1 MNKYLSHKYVNWL
14 VPILC
19 IGLAFLHGLF
29 LYGATTG
36 FDDTYITYWAAQTL
50 SDFGQ
55 IMNYNGESVEQS
67 SSLLHT
73 ILLAILHKISGISM
87 PVLGIFFSATMGGL
101 TILAAWRLAVFLN
114 LQSAWFVAF
123 FLALFPY
130 LVYLSFSG
138 LETTLVA
145 LIVVLLT
152 YSIIR
157 FLTEKISLSISLLT
171 FFSICAYI
179 LARPEAIFVM
189 LAFLIGIVLYFVVHH
204 FFLKK
209 SSDSLYGKKDFQKW
223 LILVSISLVIFVLL
237 SLWRF
242 QTFGQI
248 FPQPVYAKASGIHVE
263 RLITG
268 IAYFFEQY
276 WIPSLVI
283 LTILVG
289 GSLYDLFL
297 HPNHEKK
304 KEAFMIMISF
314 IVATL
319 AFIVTSGGDWMSGG
333 RFIVPILPL
342 LIISG
347 LYAITKVPKLM
358 GSAILM
364 SLALTAIFD
373 AAKFPRADS
382 RGIPLSR
389 ANAVYSPVLQ
399 DFNLSENTFSWVE
412 IANRERLRDIP
423 FIIMLNIVIERL
435 LPTQSTPLTIFS
447 GQMGMVPFYI
457 THDHFKQIQFLDRF
471 ALTTNDFTN
480 CHVTSHLHKGHFG
493 IQLSFW
499 YFFQHADDIRVHCSL
514 QRPAIIYSL
523 FHQRVQPPFKL
534 FEQNGYKII
543 YFQSGRI
550 ATGGWWITEKR
561 YANQYIALR
570 NDLVEQVGELKPSFY
585 KWPTVRRS
593 GKWSW

>member
-1 MNKYLSHKYVNWL
+1 MNKYLYHKYIGWL

-36 FDDTYITYWAAQTL
+36 FDDIYITYWAAKGL
-50 SDFGQ
+50 SNFGH
-55 IMNYNGESVEQS
+55 IINYNGEAIEQS
-67 SSLLHT
+67 SSLLHVM
-73 ILLAILHKISGISM
+73 LLAILHRLSGISM
-87 PVLGIFFSATMGGL
+87 PVLGVLFSATMGGL

-145 LIVVLLT
+145 LIVVLLI

-157 FLTEKISLSISLLT
+157 FLTEKVSISIFLFT
-171 FFSICAYI
+171 FLFICAYI
-179 LARPEAIFVM
+179 MVRPEAIFVM
-189 LAFLIGIVLYFVVHH
+189 LAFLIGIVVYFLAHNIL
-204 FFLKK
+204 LKK
-209 SSDSLYGKKDFQKW
+209 RFTYEKSYYVKFI
-223 LILVSISLVIFVLL
+223 ILVGISLTIFTLL
-237 SLWRF
+237 SFWRY

-248 FPQPVYAKASGIHVE
+248 FPQPVYAKASGIHLE

-268 IAYFFEQY
+268 IEYFLEQY

-283 LTILVG
+283 LTILVA
-289 GSLYDLFL
+289 GSLCDILL
-297 HPNHEKK
+297 SPNYEKK
-304 KEAFMIMISF
+304 NVSFMIMILF

-342 LIISG
+342 LVISG
-347 LYAITKVPKLM
+347 LYVITKIPQLM
-358 GSAILM
+358 GNAILM

-373 AAKFPRADS
+373 AAKFPKYDS
-382 RGIPLSR
+382 IGISLPL
-389 ANAVYSPVLQ
+389 AKAVYSPVLQ
-399 DFNLSENTFSWVE
+399 DFNLSENTFFWAE
-412 IANRERLRDIP
+412 TANRGHLRDIP
-423 FIIMLNIVIERL
+423 FIIMLNTVIKRL
-435 LPTQSTPLTIFS
+435 LTTQPTPLTIFTS
-447 GQMGMVPFYI
+447 QMGMIPFYI
-457 THDHFKQIQFLDRF
+457 TPEHFKQIQFLDRF

-480 CHVTSHLHKGHFG
+480 CRITKHLYKGRFG
-493 IQLSFW
+493 IQLSYW
-499 YFFQHADDIRVHCSL
+499 YFFQHFDDIRIHCSL
-514 QRPAIIYSL
+514 QRPAIIYNL
-523 FHQRVQPPFKL
+523 FHQRTQAPFKTL
-534 FEQNGYKII
+534 EQYGYKII
-543 YFQSGRI
+543 YFQSGLI
-550 ATGGWWITEKR
+550 ATGGWWVQPQKK
-561 YANQYIALR
+561 YANQYLAVR
-570 NDLVEQVGELKPSFY
+570 NDLVEQVGKLNPSFY